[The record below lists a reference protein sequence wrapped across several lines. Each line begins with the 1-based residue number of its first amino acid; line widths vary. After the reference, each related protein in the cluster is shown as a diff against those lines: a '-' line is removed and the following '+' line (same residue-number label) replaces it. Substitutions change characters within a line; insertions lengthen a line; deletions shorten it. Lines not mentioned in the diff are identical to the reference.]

1 MQVPEKCHQNTMR
14 MRNHITP
21 QRRQV
26 VTFAVRTNLT
36 LPPAAG
42 VVEPLLVEPLLL
54 EGWAAVGAAQKEP
67 RVAPVTG
74 LNQIRINEIDMRG
87 EQIVFSTFNSRPGFY

>member
-1 MQVPEKCHQNTMR
+1 MHQNPV
-14 MRNHITP
+14 RNHFTP
-21 QRRQV
+21 QRRPLA
-26 VTFAVRTNLT
+26 FAVRTNLT

-67 RVAPVTG
+67 RVAPVTC
-74 LNQIRINEIDMRG
+74 LNQIIIKDVRG
-87 EQIVFSTFNSRPGFY
+87 EQATASRCKKDK